1 MGRTPAVLLGFLRIS
16 LTPSQQKL
24 KTSPFKTPVSVVK

>member
-1 MGRTPAVLLGFLRIS
+1 MIS

-24 KTSPFKTPVSVVK
+24 YIYIKRCIEQTCPHCGKAI